1 MSYRVSTAGFEGPF
15 DLLLQLVARQKVDIG
30 AVSVAAIADQ
40 YLAEVARMGDLDLEV
55 ASDFV
60 LVASSLL
67 DLKAASLVPEDSG
80 RAEEV
85 DEDLENLSPEEIRDV
100 LVARLVA
107 YRQFKSAAA
116 ALAARSEVE
125 ARMHPRTSGPD
136 PEFLNLMPDY
146 LEGVE
151 LERLSSICARFV
163 GRRETLLL
171 ESEHIAP
178 RRLPLE
184 TRVEQVDGRVR
195 AQRHL
200 TFDELVADDPSVPN
214 RVVSL
219 LALLELNKRNALTLS
234 QPEVF
239 GTITIDAVE
248 GARAFSAELDGA
260 DLSSDGV
267 ADDEPEG

>member
-1 MSYRVSTAGFEGPF
+1 M
-15 DLLLQLVARQKVDIG
+15 
-30 AVSVAAIADQ
+30 
-40 YLAEVARMGDLDLEV
+40 
-55 ASDFV
+55 
-60 LVASSLL
+60 
-67 DLKAASLVPEDSG
+67 
-80 RAEEV
+80 
-85 DEDLENLSPEEIRDV
+85 
-100 LVARLVA
+100 
-107 YRQFKSAAA
+107 
-116 ALAARSEVE
+116 
-125 ARMHPRTSGPD
+125 
-136 PEFLNLMPDY
+136 
-146 LEGVE
+146 
-151 LERLSSICARFV
+151 

-214 RVVSL
+214 RGVSL